1 MKVKIL
7 DCTLRDG
14 AYIVN
19 ANFGKASIRGIVD
32 KLNSARIDIIE
43 VGWLKNDAHKVGTT
57 YYHIPQDFANYLNE
71 KKENTIYT
79 AMIDYNRYDIDS
91 LPQNDGK
98 YIDAIRIVFPYGK
111 YKEGIEIGKK
121 ILDKGYNVYYQLAN
135 TLNYTND
142 DLKIVVDEFNKLK
155 PSGIYMVDTFGA
167 MIDEDVERIA
177 TFINQNL
184 DKDIDFG
191 IHTHNNQQLAF
202 SNTTVFLKTIEK
214 MNIDREVILD
224 ASLCG
229 MGRGAGNATTEL
241 IVNYLNRKYDTHYDL
256 DEVMDAID
264 LYMNYYKE
272 HFAWGYSTEYFIAG
286 IYTTHV
292 NNIAY
297 LLNNHN
303 TSAKDMRNII
313 ESMGEKER
321 RAYDYD
327 YLENKYI
334 ENQNKTIDDTNDMEY
349 LKKEF
354 ADKDI
359 LLIAPGKTSQTQK
372 DKIISFIK
380 EHKPIVIGVN
390 AILDE
395 YDYDYILFV
404 NKGRFEYSQNSH
416 RNKFKKTKKILLSNI
431 KVNKDNDK
439 EYILSYSH
447 AIKRGFMHFDNAV
460 ISALRLFDY
469 MGIKNIY
476 LSGFDGFKEKYNESY
491 ADVHLPSLNVNTE
504 WGKLNDE
511 IKSMYNDVIENK
523 KNINV
528 TFLTESIFND

>member
-57 YYHIPQDFANYLNE
+57 YYHVPQDFANYLNE

-121 ILDKGYNVYYQLAN
+121 ILAKGYNVYYQLAN

-297 LLNNHN
+297 LTMIILK
-303 TSAKDMRNII
+303 TNI
-313 ESMGEKER
+313 
-321 RAYDYD
+321 
-327 YLENKYI
+327 
-334 ENQNKTIDDTNDMEY
+334 
-349 LKKEF
+349 
-354 ADKDI
+354 
-359 LLIAPGKTSQTQK
+359 
-372 DKIISFIK
+372 
-380 EHKPIVIGVN
+380 
-390 AILDE
+390 
-395 YDYDYILFV
+395 
-404 NKGRFEYSQNSH
+404 
-416 RNKFKKTKKILLSNI
+416 
-431 KVNKDNDK
+431 
-439 EYILSYSH
+439 
-447 AIKRGFMHFDNAV
+447 
-460 ISALRLFDY
+460 
-469 MGIKNIY
+469 
-476 LSGFDGFKEKYNESY
+476 
-491 ADVHLPSLNVNTE
+491 
-504 WGKLNDE
+504 
-511 IKSMYNDVIENK
+511 
-523 KNINV
+523 
-528 TFLTESIFND
+528 